1 MSELAFC
8 RTCNR
13 GRPVEVLMHRG
24 GWRTCAVCHGDDLG
38 ETITPEPRPLA
49 PRTAEGWWCAQCNG
63 VVDTVYT
70 LERELDVY
78 LCARCHAV
86 AERRWIPEF
95 AADYRTRPL
104 APPAEP
110 VEELLEDEVVEEA
123 PAPRPYAAIAAD
135 IVAVVERK
143 QAAYGD
149 SFGKAGHVLAELYPN
164 GIPLDKLDD
173 ALVVVRVVDKLFRIA
188 TDRDALGES
197 PWGDIAGYALL
208 AVRRVEQRKGRA

>member
-1 MSELAFC
+1 MPEIVYC
-8 RTCNR
+8 YTCNR
-13 GRPVEVLMHRG
+13 GQPLQVQSTGL
-24 GWRTCAVCHGDDLG
+24 RTCGVCHNDELG
-38 ETITPEPRPLA
+38 ETIDPGLVPPAYRPRP
-49 PRTAEGWWCAQCNG
+49 AEGWWCDRCNG
-63 VVDTVYT
+63 AVDTVC
-70 LERELDVY
+70 

-95 AADYRTRPL
+95 AADYRTRRP
-104 APPAEP
+104 APPAEL
-110 VEELLEDEVVEEA
+110 VEEPLEDEAVEEA

-135 IVAVVERK
+135 IAATVERK

-149 SFGKAGHVLAELYPN
+149 SFGRAGEVLAILYPN

-197 PWGDIAGYALL
+197 PWSDIAGYALL